1 MAANLA
7 RLGERMGVSVLP
19 KALLTAGLGIGAAG
33 PVVLHVGVALFTYE
47 PTEGVTYEPTDGATD
62 DPYPE
67 SPACASAA
75 VLERAKAVANA
86 IVLSF
91 MRYPSC
97 CIDKCTVCLIVP
109 LNLLKRDKT
118 PSGSHLADPGA
129 MAFHYYLMSTSV
141 DLTGTIAVQLGASV
155 GHGCRGAAR
164 CPANGHAA
172 TSRFLKEP
180 EF

>member
-1 MAANLA
+1 VAANLA
-7 RLGERMGVSVLP
+7 RLGERMGASVLP
-19 KALLTAGLGIGAAG
+19 KALLTAGLAIGAAG

-97 CIDKCTVCLIVP
+97 C
-109 LNLLKRDKT
+109 NRQAHRLLDRSIK
-118 PSGSHLADPGA
+118 SS
-129 MAFHYYLMSTSV
+129 
-141 DLTGTIAVQLGASV
+141 
-155 GHGCRGAAR
+155 
-164 CPANGHAA
+164 
-172 TSRFLKEP
+172 
-180 EF
+180 

>member
-7 RLGERMGVSVLP
+7 RLGERMGASVLP
-19 KALLTAGLGIGAAG
+19 KALLTAGLGMGAAG

-47 PTEGVTYEPTDGATD
+47 PTDGVTYEPTDGATD

-97 CIDKCTVCLIVP
+97 CIDKRIVCLIVP

-129 MAFHYYLMSTSV
+129 MAFIITVCPPPST
-141 DLTGTIAVQLGASV
+141 
-155 GHGCRGAAR
+155 
-164 CPANGHAA
+164 
-172 TSRFLKEP
+172 
-180 EF
+180 

>member
-7 RLGERMGVSVLP
+7 RLGERMGASVLP

-33 PVVLHVGVALFTYE
+33 PVVLHVGVALF
-47 PTEGVTYEPTDGATD
+47 TYEPTDGATD

-97 CIDKCTVCLIVP
+97 CIDKRIVCLIVP

-118 PSGSHLADPGA
+118 LSGSHLADPGA
-129 MAFHYYLMSTSV
+129 MAFIITVCPPPST
-141 DLTGTIAVQLGASV
+141 
-155 GHGCRGAAR
+155 
-164 CPANGHAA
+164 
-172 TSRFLKEP
+172 
-180 EF
+180 

>member
-1 MAANLA
+1 VAANLA

-86 IVLSF
+86 TVSFIVVSLFAQRTTAPSFRRSLNSSLSA
-91 MRYPSC
+91 
-97 CIDKCTVCLIVP
+97 IE
-109 LNLLKRDKT
+109 
-118 PSGSHLADPGA
+118 
-129 MAFHYYLMSTSV
+129 
-141 DLTGTIAVQLGASV
+141 
-155 GHGCRGAAR
+155 AAKLF
-164 CPANGHAA
+164 
-172 TSRFLKEP
+172 TSRRVSTLQQP
-180 EF
+180 PSIACHSI